1 MQIAGL
7 DIGGTKCAV
16 LMGQIQ
22 EDGELRMIR
31 KEIFTTEAAG
41 QSLETIYGI
50 LDPWMST
57 YHPEAIGISCG
68 GPLNSRTGVILN
80 PPNLYGWENVP
91 IVEELQARYGV
102 PARLEND
109 ANACAVAEWKFGA
122 AKGAENVIFLTCG
135 TGLGAGIIINGHLI
149 SGTSGM
155 AGEVGHI
162 RLSNYGPAG
171 YGKVG
176 SFEGFCSGGGIAQ
189 LGRLRYLEGLQ
200 QGRKSQ
206 RVQDIKDLDSLTAKS
221 IAQAARAGDETARAV
236 LEESAAWMGR
246 GLAILVDLLNPQIL
260 VLGSVYARCCDM
272 MFPGIM
278 RELAKEALPQSLAD
292 CSIVPAGLGDE
303 IGDYA
308 ALSLAIL

>member
-80 PPNLYGWENVP
+80 PPNLYGRENVP

-135 TGLGAGIIINGHLI
+135 TGLGAGIIINGRLI

-206 RVQDIKDLDSLTAKS
+206 WVQDIKDLGQPYS
-221 IAQAARAGDETARAV
+221 
-236 LEESAAWMGR
+236 
-246 GLAILVDLLNPQIL
+246 
-260 VLGSVYARCCDM
+260 
-272 MFPGIM
+272 
-278 RELAKEALPQSLAD
+278 
-292 CSIVPAGLGDE
+292 E
-303 IGDYA
+303 IHRSGG
-308 ALSLAIL
+308 